1 MSTGARVS
9 FFGAAQATAGKA
21 RVCPH
26 CKATILDSAAIC
38 PACHRYLRYEQAA
51 EQRPVPALSPLR
63 VAATMRHPDAG
74 EPWEYSVLLS
84 VTNDRGDEV
93 SRQVVG
99 VGALQPG
106 ELRTFNLT
114 VEIYPHA
121 SRPK

>member
-1 MSTGARVS
+1 MPSGGRAP
-9 FFGAAQATAGKA
+9 FFSAAPAAAGKS

-51 EQRPVPALSPLR
+51 EQRPAPELSPLR
-63 VAATMRHPDAG
+63 VAATIRHPDSG
-74 EPWEYSVLLS
+74 EPWEYSVVLS
-84 VTNDRGDEV
+84 VTDDRGEEI

-99 VGALQPG
+99 VGALQSG

-114 VEIYPHA
+114 VEIYPQP
-121 SRPK
+121 SRRK